1 MDRHGDSNAAL
12 SDKSKQQPQDTMQTE
27 KLVIPSDKPSS
38 EPTSADRPVL
48 PFTVDATHDIE
59 DPLRNNGFDTAKKYD
74 SSSNDSNTQLGDVAD
89 VQNARPTAE
98 TGAQKL
104 TTTQAVIIFV
114 TNEVG
119 IGMLSLPSALNVLG
133 FFPGLL
139 CIVVLG
145 ALSLYTAYN
154 LIQYWRK
161 YPYMLNIVD
170 YGRVLGGPWVEAIFA
185 CGFLINMALISASA
199 LVTLTI
205 GLNTVSEHATCTVA
219 FTVVAAIAMWAL
231 CVPRSM
237 RFVSWASWPCTA
249 SIVITVLLVMITLG
263 VQGPRD
269 INAPLNLKAIGSPNF
284 TQAVSAFLN
293 IAFAFAGNQAFPTVL
308 AEMENPSRDFPR
320 AVTIEKCITTTIY
333 IIVASTV
340 YALSGEQVASP
351 AIGSLQ
357 PTMAKV
363 AYAVSFIGLLGT
375 GLIFGMTSA
384 RYLHVVFLRHVNSLL
399 HRKDSPKRRPSIASD
414 PTRGRRSSI
423 SVSPVSKGIDWGIWL
438 FSVSLFW
445 IVVWIL
451 ANAIPVFN
459 SLLNISSSLLLSWF
473 TWGVTV
479 LFWFHLNWNSKWR
492 SSGKKLAVAGLNI
505 FILIL
510 VFFLMIPGMY
520 ASIETLL
527 AIFADPNQTVNG
539 PFTCADNSII

>member
-1 MDRHGDSNAAL
+1 MHSHDYTDSAL
-12 SDKSKQQPQDTMQTE
+12 SESHKQQSQGIMTE
-27 KLVIPSDKPSS
+27 KVTTFNGKPNSKPIS
-38 EPTSADRPVL
+38 TNRPTL
-48 PFTVDATHDIE
+48 PFAADATHDPE
-59 DPLRNNGFDTAKKYD
+59 DPLRAWASTDNDKYESHSD
-74 SSSNDSNTQLGDVAD
+74 SDARLGDVSD
-89 VQNARPTAE
+89 VQDARPAAE
-98 TGAQKL
+98 TSARKL

-185 CGFLINMALISASA
+185 VSFLINMALISASA

-205 GLNTVSEHATCTVA
+205 GLNTVSSHATCTVA
-219 FTVVAAIAMWAL
+219 FTVVAAVAMWAL

-249 SIVITVLLVMITLG
+249 SIIITVLLVMITLG

-269 INAPLNLKAIGSPNF
+269 STTPLNLKAIGSTNF

-293 IAFAFAGNQAFPTVL
+293 IAFAFAGNQAFPTIL

-320 AVTIEKCITTTIY
+320 TVTIEKCVTTTIY

-340 YALSGEQVASP
+340 YALSGEQVVSP

-384 RYLHVVFLRHVNSLL
+384 RYLHVVLLRHANSLL
-399 HRKDSPKRRPSIASD
+399 QRSEPSEGRASVASH
-414 PTRGRRSSI
+414 PSQGRRNSI
-423 SVSPVSKGIDWGIWL
+423 SVPPVSRQLDWGVWI

-479 LFWFHLNWNSKWR
+479 LFWFHLNWNGKWK
-492 SSGKKLAVAGLNI
+492 SSGKKLAVAGLNV
-505 FILIL
+505 FILVL

-527 AIFADPNQTVNG
+527 GIFADPNQTVNG

>member
-1 MDRHGDSNAAL
+1 MNRHGDHDAPF
-12 SDKSKQQPQDTMQTE
+12 SDKPKQQPSDAE
-27 KLVIPSDKPSS
+27 KSMTPSDKPSS
-38 EPTSADRPVL
+38 KPISKDRPTL
-48 PFTVDATHDIE
+48 PFAADATHDPE
-59 DPLRNNGFDTAKKYD
+59 DPLRNHGYASDEKFD
-74 SSSNDSNTQLGDVAD
+74 SSSDSDAHVGDVAD
-89 VQNARPTAE
+89 VQNARPSAE
-98 TGAQKL
+98 TSARKL

-133 FFPGLL
+133 FFPGIL
-139 CIVVLG
+139 CLVVFG

-170 YGRVLGGPWVEAIFA
+170 YGRVLGGPWVELIFA
-185 CGFLINMALISASA
+185 IGFLINMALISASA

-219 FTVVAAIAMWAL
+219 FTVVSAVAMWAL

-249 SIVITVLLVMITLG
+249 SIIITVLVVMVTLG

-269 INAPLNLKAIGSPNF
+269 VNAPLNLKAVGNPSFI
-284 TQAVSAFLN
+284 QATSAILN

-333 IIVASTV
+333 IIVAATV

-357 PTMAKV
+357 PTMSKV

-375 GLIFGMTSA
+375 GLVFGMTSA
-384 RYLHVVFLRHVNSLL
+384 RYLHIVFLRHIDTLL
-399 HRKDSPKRRPSIASD
+399 HRKAAPTGRRASVASEPS
-414 PTRGRRSSI
+414 RGRRSSMT
-423 SVSPVSKGIDWGIWL
+423 VPTVSKKLDWAVWI
-438 FSVSLFW
+438 FSVSIFW
-445 IVVWIL
+445 VVVWIL

-459 SLLNISSSLLLSWF
+459 SLLNISASLLLSWF

-479 LFWFHLNWNSKWR
+479 LFWFHLNWNGKWR
-492 SSGKKLAVAGLNI
+492 SSGKKIAVACLNI
-505 FILIL
+505 VIMAL
-510 VFFLMIPGMY
+510 VWFLMIPGMY
-520 ASIETLL
+520 ASIKTLL
-527 AIFADPNQTVNG
+527 GIFADPNETVNG
-539 PFTCADNSII
+539 PFTCADNSG

>member
-1 MDRHGDSNAAL
+1 MNMHDGFNAAL
-12 SDKSKQQPQDTMQTE
+12 GENPEQQSKDTMQTE
-27 KLVIPSDKPSS
+27 KLATPRDKPSS
-38 EPTSADRPVL
+38 KPISADRPML
-48 PFTVDATHDIE
+48 PFAADAIHDPE
-59 DPLRNNGFDTAKKYD
+59 DPLRNHDLNSDKKYD
-74 SSSNDSNTQLGDVAD
+74 SSNNSNTQLGDVSN
-89 VQNARPTAE
+89 VQDALPTTE
-98 TGAQKL
+98 TGARKL

-119 IGMLSLPSALNVLG
+119 IGMLSLPSALNILG

-219 FTVVAAIAMWAL
+219 FTVVAAVAMWAL

-249 SIVITVLLVMITLG
+249 SIIITVLLVMITLG

-269 INAPLNLKAIGSPNF
+269 TTAPLNLKAIGSPNF

-375 GLIFGMTSA
+375 GLVFGMTSA
-384 RYLHVVFLRHVNSLL
+384 RYLHVVFLRHINSLL
-399 HRKDSPKRRPSIASD
+399 HRKDSPKRR
-414 PTRGRRSSI
+414 SST
-423 SVSPVSKGIDWGIWL
+423 SVPPVSKKLDWSIWL

-473 TWGVTV
+473 TWGITV
-479 LFWFHLNWNSKWR
+479 LFWFHLNWDGKWR
-492 SSGKKLAVAGLNI
+492 SSGKKLAVAGLNV
-505 FILIL
+505 LIMVL

-520 ASIETLL
+520 ASIKTLL
-527 AIFADPNQTVNG
+527 GIFADPNQTVNG
-539 PFTCADNSII
+539 PFTCADNSIV